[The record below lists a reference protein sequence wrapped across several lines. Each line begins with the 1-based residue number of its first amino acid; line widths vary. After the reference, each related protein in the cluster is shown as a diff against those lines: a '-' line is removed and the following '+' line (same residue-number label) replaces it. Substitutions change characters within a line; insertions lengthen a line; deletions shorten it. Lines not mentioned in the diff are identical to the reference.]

1 MNDPA
6 VVTPDAGAWPRRRWA
21 ALAILLAGGFMDLLD
36 TTIVNVAIPSIRQ
49 DLNTNYA
56 VIQWLIAGYLL
67 AVAVALITGGRLGD
81 LLGRRRMFIV
91 GVLGFGVTSLL
102 SGLAPNG
109 NVLVASRVLQGLSA
123 SIMIPQ
129 ILSVVQVSFP
139 REEQK
144 RALSLYSSVAG
155 IAVMSGPLMAGL
167 LLSVFHLSWR
177 SIFLINVPVSVVVA
191 IVGLLIIPESRSK
204 EARRLDLGG
213 VVLVS
218 TSLFALVFSI
228 IQGRELGWPAWIF
241 GLMAASVPL
250 FLLFGLYESRL
261 ERRGGSPL
269 VSMTL
274 FRERAFSGGLVVVV
288 VFFSGL
294 VGFFLAFTVF
304 LQLGLNYTPL
314 DSALTTFPSS
324 VGLAIASLL
333 SPRLIARLGRQALA
347 MGALVMAAAQ
357 AGLILM
363 VRAQGASLTPW
374 DVRPIILV
382 FGLGMG
388 LILPSLADQ
397 IIARV
402 HERNAGAAS
411 GILNTGL
418 QVGNAIGV
426 AVTGVILFSVV
437 ASHAATSA
445 GTATPRITS
454 ELSAVQAPQTVID
467 QAVQGFQACFVDRAN
482 EEDPSAVPA
491 SCRTQ
496 GLAALPA
503 ALQQRIT
510 TTLSRAGTDA
520 RADDFVAAIQ
530 RALLYEVAVF
540 LVTIGLLFLIPRT
553 RPVAAPVPDAEPA
566 AATT

>member
-1 MNDPA
+1 MEGAAMNDSA
-6 VVTPDAGAWPRRRWA
+6 VVTPADDAWPRQRWA

-49 DLNTNYA
+49 DLHTDYA

-67 AVAVALITGGRLGD
+67 AVAVVLITGGRLGD
-81 LLGRRRMFIV
+81 LLGRKRMFLV
-91 GVLGFGVTSLL
+91 GVVAFGATSLL
-102 SGLAPNG
+102 SGLAPSP
-109 NVLVASRVLQGLSA
+109 NVLVAARVLQGLSA
-123 SIMIPQ
+123 AIMIPQ
-129 ILSVVQVSFP
+129 ILSVIQVNFP
-139 REEQK
+139 RKEQS
-144 RALSLYSSVAG
+144 RALSLYSSIAG

-167 LLSVFHLSWR
+167 LLTVLHLSWR
-177 SIFLINVPVSVVVA
+177 SM
-191 IVGLLIIPESRSK
+191 IIPESRAK
-204 EARRLDLGG
+204 ETRRLDLGG
-213 VVLVS
+213 VVLIS
-218 TSLFALVFSI
+218 TALFALVFSI

-241 GLMAASVPL
+241 VLMAASVPL
-250 FLLFGLYESRL
+250 FLVFALYESGL

-274 FRERAFSGGLVVVV
+274 FGERAFSGGLVVVV

-304 LQLGLNYTPL
+304 LQLGLNYSPL

-324 VGLAIASLL
+324 VGLAVASLL

-347 MGALVMAAAQ
+347 IGALVMALAQ
-357 AGLILM
+357 AGLILT

-374 DVRPIILV
+374 NVRPIIFV

-388 LILPSLADQ
+388 LILPSLADV

-402 HERNAGAAS
+402 KERNAGAAS

-426 AVTGVILFSVV
+426 AVTGVILFTVV
-437 ASHAATSA
+437 GSHAATSA
-445 GTATPRITS
+445 ASVTPRLTS
-454 ELSAVQAPQTVID
+454 ELSSIQLPQSVTD
-467 QAVQGFQACFVDRAN
+467 GLVQGFQTCFNDRAHQ
-482 EEDPSAVPA
+482 EDPSVVPD
-491 SCRTQ
+491 SCDTQ

-503 ALQQRIT
+503 TVQQRIT
-510 TTLSRAGTDA
+510 ATLSSAGTTA
-520 RADDFVAAIQ
+520 REDDFVAAIQ
-530 RALLYEVAVF
+530 WALLWEVAVF
-540 LVTIGLLFLIPRT
+540 LVTIGLLFLVPRMGRVT
-553 RPVAAPVPDAEPA
+553 ETAPETETA

>member
-1 MNDPA
+1 MNDSA
-6 VVTPDAGAWPRRRWA
+6 VVTPADGAWPRQRWA

-49 DLNTNYA
+49 DLHTNYA

-67 AVAVALITGGRLGD
+67 AVAVVLITGGRLGD
-81 LLGRRRMFIV
+81 LLGRKRMFLV
-91 GVLGFGVTSLL
+91 GVVAFGATSLL
-102 SGLAPNG
+102 SGLAPSP
-109 NVLVASRVLQGLSA
+109 NVLVAARVLQGLA
-123 SIMIPQ
+123 AAIMIPQ
-129 ILSVVQVSFP
+129 ILSVIQVNFP
-139 REEQK
+139 RREQS
-144 RALSLYSSVAG
+144 RALSLYSSIAG

-167 LLSVFHLSWR
+167 LLTVLHLSWR
-177 SIFLINVPVSVVVA
+177 SIFLINVPVSVVVV
-191 IVGLLIIPESRSK
+191 IVGLLIIPESRAR
-204 EARRLDLGG
+204 ETRRLDLGG

-218 TSLFALVFSI
+218 MALFALVFSI

-241 GLMAASVPL
+241 VLMAASVPL
-250 FLLFGLYESRL
+250 FLAFALYESAL

-274 FRERAFSGGLVVVV
+274 FSERAFSGGLVVVV

-304 LQLGLNYTPL
+304 LQLGLNYSPL

-324 VGLAIASLL
+324 VGLAVASLL

-347 MGALVMAAAQ
+347 IGAFVMALAQ
-357 AGLILM
+357 AGLILT

-374 DVRPIILV
+374 NVRPIIFV

-388 LILPSLADQ
+388 LILPSLADV

-402 HERNAGAAS
+402 KERNAGAAS

-426 AVTGVILFSVV
+426 AVTGVILFTVV
-437 ASHAATSA
+437 GSHAATSA
-445 GTATPRITS
+445 ASVTPRLTS
-454 ELSAVQAPQTVID
+454 ELSSIQLPQSVTD
-467 QAVQGFQACFVDRAN
+467 GLVQGFQTCFDDRAHQ
-482 EEDPSAVPA
+482 EDPSVVPD
-491 SCRTQ
+491 SCSTQ

-503 ALQQRIT
+503 TVQQRIT
-510 TTLSRAGTDA
+510 ATLSSAGTTA
-520 RADDFVAAIQ
+520 REDDFVAAIQ
-530 RALLYEVAVF
+530 WALLWEVAVF
-540 LVTIGLLFLIPRT
+540 LVTIGLLFLVPRAGRVT
-553 RPVAAPVPDAEPA
+553 EPAPETETA